1 MHHNFPFSIFHF
13 QFDKSL
19 DKNDMAQ
26 VIPTELGTESIG
38 KLLRKYAIPAIIA
51 MTASSLYNMIDSI
64 FIGQGVGPLAI
75 SGLAVTFPL
84 MNISAAFGSLVGV
97 GASAIVSML
106 LGQKNYG
113 VARKV
118 LGNVMTMNVVL
129 GVLLMFFGL
138 LFLDPILF
146 FFGASE
152 NIISYA
158 REYMIYILLGNVITH
173 LYLGLNAVLR
183 AAGRPKVAMWLTI
196 LTVVLNAILDPL
208 FIFVFDMGIKGA
220 AIATVL
226 AQTVSLVW
234 QLRLLNNK
242 NEVLHFENGK
252 VFTYDRK
259 IARESLKIGLSPFL
273 MNMASCFVVLLINN
287 QLRRYGDQM
296 GEGVGDIAI
305 GAYGIVNRIIFLFV
319 MIVMGFNQGMQPIA
333 GYNYGAGN
341 YDRVLKVFWQTVGW
355 ATLCTTLG
363 FVVGVFVPEVAVR
376 LFTSDAMMID
386 IAANGFTIAV
396 VAFPIVGIG
405 MVASNFFQSIGMAG
419 KAIFLS
425 LSRQVLF
432 LIPCLVVV
440 PLFFDIRG
448 VWMALPISDA
458 ISSVVSVVLI
468 LGLIRKFKQSP
479 QTIGFK
485 GVEGVESENQ
495 TKE

>member
-1 MHHNFPFSIFHF
+1 MT
-13 QFDKSL
+13 Q
-19 DKNDMAQ
+19 A
-26 VIPTELGTESIG
+26 IPTELGTESIG

-51 MTASSLYNMIDSI
+51 MTASSLYNMVDSI
-64 FIGQGVGPLAI
+64 FIGQGVGGLAI

-106 LGQKNYG
+106 LGQKNYT
-113 VARKV
+113 VARRV

-129 GVLLMFFGL
+129 GVILMVFGL
-138 LFLDPILF
+138 VFLDPILY
-146 FFGASE
+146 FFGASA
-152 NIISYA
+152 NTISYA

-183 AAGRPKVAMWLTI
+183 SAGRPKVAMWLTI
-196 LTVVLNAILDPL
+196 LTVVLNTILDPL

-220 AIATVL
+220 AIATIL
-226 AQTVSLVW
+226 AQTVSLAW
-234 QLRLLNNK
+234 QLK
-242 NEVLHFENGK
+242 IFSDKGEVLHFEGGK
-252 VFTYDRK
+252 IFTFDKK

-305 GAYGIVNRIIFLFV
+305 GAYGIVNRILFLFV

-333 GYNYGAGN
+333 GYNFGAGH
-341 YDRVLKVFWQTVGW
+341 YDRVVKVFWQTVGW

-363 FVVGVFVPEVAVR
+363 FVVGTFFPEVGVR
-376 LFTSDAMMID
+376 LFTNEAKMTE
-386 IAANGFTIAV
+386 IASRGFTIAV
-396 VAFPIVGIG
+396 ATFPIVGIG

-432 LIPCLVVV
+432 LIPCLIVV
-440 PLFFDIRG
+440 PLFYGIEG
-448 VWMALPISDA
+448 VWLALPISDA
-458 ISSVVSVVLI
+458 VSSVVALVLI
-468 LGLIRKFKQSP
+468 MGLIRKFKQAP

-485 GVEGVESENQ
+485 GVEES
-495 TKE
+495 K

>member
-1 MHHNFPFSIFHF
+1 
-13 QFDKSL
+13 
-19 DKNDMAQ
+19 MAQ

-138 LFLDPILF
+138 LFLDPILY

-234 QLRLLNNK
+234 QLRLLTNK

-363 FVVGVFVPEVAVR
+363 FMVGVFVPEVAVR
-376 LFTSDAMMID
+376 LFTSDATMID

-440 PLFFDIRG
+440 PLFFDIKG

>member
-1 MHHNFPFSIFHF
+1 
-13 QFDKSL
+13 
-19 DKNDMAQ
+19 MAQ

-38 KLLRKYAIPAIIA
+38 RLLRKYAIPAIIA

-138 LFLDPILF
+138 LFLDPILY

-376 LFTSDAMMID
+376 LFTSDATMID

-440 PLFFDIRG
+440 PLFFDIKG

-468 LGLIRKFKQSP
+468 VGLIRKFKQSP

>member
-1 MHHNFPFSIFHF
+1 
-13 QFDKSL
+13 
-19 DKNDMAQ
+19 
-26 VIPTELGTESIG
+26 
-38 KLLRKYAIPAIIA
+38 

-106 LGQKNYG
+106 LGQKNYN
-113 VARKV
+113 VARRV

-129 GVLLMFFGL
+129 GVLLMVFGL

-146 FFGASE
+146 FFGASD
-152 NIISYA
+152 NTIFYA
-158 REYMIYILLGNVITH
+158 KEYMIYILIGNVVTH

-226 AQTVSLVW
+226 AQVVSLVW
-234 QLRLLNNK
+234 QLKILSNK
-242 NEVLHFENGK
+242 SEVLHFENGK
-252 VFTYDRK
+252 VFTFDKK

-287 QLRRYGDQM
+287 QLRRYGDQL

-305 GAYGIVNRIIFLFV
+305 GAYGIVNRIVFLFV

-333 GYNYGAGN
+333 GFNYGAGN
-341 YDRVLKVFWQTVGW
+341 YGRVLKVFWQTVGW
-355 ATLCTTLG
+355 ATMCTTLS
-363 FVVGVFVPEVAVR
+363 FLVGVFIPEVAVR
-376 LFTSDAMMID
+376 MFTTDAKMVE
-386 IAANGFTIAV
+386 IAARGFTIAV
-396 VAFPIVGIG
+396 SAFPIVGIG

-432 LIPCLVVV
+432 LIPCLIVV
-440 PLFFDIRG
+440 PLFFGIDG
-448 VWMALPISDA
+448 VWLAMPISDA
-458 ISSVVSVVLI
+458 ISSIVAGVLI
-468 LGLIRKFKQSP
+468 AGLIRKFKNAPQS
-479 QTIGFK
+479 IGFK
-485 GVEGVESENQ
+485 GVEED
-495 TKE
+495 K

>member
-1 MHHNFPFSIFHF
+1 M
-13 QFDKSL
+13 
-19 DKNDMAQ
+19 
-26 VIPTELGTESIG
+26 
-38 KLLRKYAIPAIIA
+38 LRKYAIPAIIA

-113 VARKV
+113 VARRV

-363 FVVGVFVPEVAVR
+363 FMVGVFVPEVAVR
-376 LFTSDAMMID
+376 LFTSDATMID

-440 PLFFDIRG
+440 PLYFDIRG

-468 LGLIRKFKQSP
+468 VGLIRKFKQSP

>member
-1 MHHNFPFSIFHF
+1 MT
-13 QFDKSL
+13 Q
-19 DKNDMAQ
+19 A
-26 VIPTELGTESIG
+26 IPTELGTESIG

-51 MTASSLYNMIDSI
+51 MTASSLYNMVDSI
-64 FIGQGVGPLAI
+64 FIGQGVGGLAI

-106 LGQKNYG
+106 LGQKNYT
-113 VARKV
+113 VARRV

-129 GVLLMFFGL
+129 GVILMVFGL
-138 LFLDPILF
+138 VFLDPILY
-146 FFGASE
+146 FFGASA
-152 NIISYA
+152 NTISYA

-183 AAGRPKVAMWLTI
+183 SAGRPKVAMWLTI
-196 LTVVLNAILDPL
+196 LTVVLNTILDPL

-220 AIATVL
+220 AIATIL

-234 QLRLLNNK
+234 QLKIFSNK
-242 NEVLHFENGK
+242 GEVLHFEGGK
-252 VFTYDRK
+252 IFTFDKK

-305 GAYGIVNRIIFLFV
+305 GAYGIVNRILFLFV

-333 GYNYGAGN
+333 GYNFGAGH

-363 FVVGVFVPEVAVR
+363 FVVGTFFPEIGVR
-376 LFTSDAMMID
+376 LFTNEAKMTE
-386 IAANGFTIAV
+386 IASRGFTIAV
-396 VAFPIVGIG
+396 ATFPIVGIG

-432 LIPCLVVV
+432 LIPCLIVV
-440 PLFFDIRG
+440 PLFYGIEG
-448 VWMALPISDA
+448 VWLALPISDA
-458 ISSVVSVVLI
+458 VSSVVALVLI
-468 LGLIRKFKQSP
+468 MGLIRKFKQAP

-485 GVEGVESENQ
+485 GVEES
-495 TKE
+495 K

>member
-1 MHHNFPFSIFHF
+1 M
-13 QFDKSL
+13 
-19 DKNDMAQ
+19 
-26 VIPTELGTESIG
+26 
-38 KLLRKYAIPAIIA
+38 RKYAIPAIIA

-138 LFLDPILF
+138 LFLDPILY

-363 FVVGVFVPEVAVR
+363 FMVGVFVPEVAVR
-376 LFTSDAMMID
+376 LFTSDATMID

-440 PLFFDIRG
+440 PLFFDIKG

-468 LGLIRKFKQSP
+468 VGLIRKFKQSP

>member
-1 MHHNFPFSIFHF
+1 MT
-13 QFDKSL
+13 Q
-19 DKNDMAQ
+19 A
-26 VIPTELGTESIG
+26 IPTELGTESIG
-38 KLLRKYAIPAIIA
+38 KLLRKYAVPAIIA
-51 MTASSLYNMIDSI
+51 MTASSLYNMVDSI
-64 FIGQGVGPLAI
+64 FIGQGVGGLAI

-106 LGQKNYG
+106 LGQKNYT
-113 VARKV
+113 VARRV

-129 GVLLMFFGL
+129 GVILMVFGL
-138 LFLDPILF
+138 VFLDPILY
-146 FFGASE
+146 FFGASA
-152 NIISYA
+152 NTISYA

-183 AAGRPKVAMWLTI
+183 SAGRPKVAMWLTI
-196 LTVVLNAILDPL
+196 LTVVLNTILDPL

-220 AIATVL
+220 AIATIL

-234 QLRLLNNK
+234 QLKIFSNK
-242 NEVLHFENGK
+242 GEVLHFEGGK
-252 VFTYDRK
+252 IFTFDKK

-305 GAYGIVNRIIFLFV
+305 GAYGIVNRILFLFV

-333 GYNYGAGN
+333 GYNFGAGH
-341 YDRVLKVFWQTVGW
+341 YDRVVKVFWQTVGW

-363 FVVGVFVPEVAVR
+363 FVVGTFFPEVGVR
-376 LFTSDAMMID
+376 LFTNEAKMTE
-386 IAANGFTIAV
+386 IASRGFTIAV
-396 VAFPIVGIG
+396 ATFPIVGIG

-432 LIPCLVVV
+432 LIPCLIVV
-440 PLFFDIRG
+440 PLFYGIEG
-448 VWMALPISDA
+448 VWLALPISDA
-458 ISSVVSVVLI
+458 VSSVVALVLI
-468 LGLIRKFKQSP
+468 MGLIRKFKQAP

-485 GVEGVESENQ
+485 GVEES
-495 TKE
+495 K

>member
-1 MHHNFPFSIFHF
+1 
-13 QFDKSL
+13 
-19 DKNDMAQ
+19 MAQ

-38 KLLRKYAIPAIIA
+38 RLLRKYAIPAIIA

-113 VARKV
+113 VARRV

-138 LFLDPILF
+138 LFLDPILY

-234 QLRLLNNK
+234 QLRLLTNK

-376 LFTSDAMMID
+376 LFTSDATMID

-468 LGLIRKFKQSP
+468 VGLIRKFKQSP

-485 GVEGVESENQ
+485 GVEGVESETK
-495 TKE
+495 TKEE

>member
-1 MHHNFPFSIFHF
+1 M
-13 QFDKSL
+13 
-19 DKNDMAQ
+19 
-26 VIPTELGTESIG
+26 
-38 KLLRKYAIPAIIA
+38 RKYAIPAIIA

-113 VARKV
+113 VARRV

-138 LFLDPILF
+138 LFLDPILY

-234 QLRLLNNK
+234 QLRLLTNK

-376 LFTSDAMMID
+376 LFTSDATMID

-468 LGLIRKFKQSP
+468 VGLIRKFKQSP

-485 GVEGVESENQ
+485 GVEGVESETK
-495 TKE
+495 TKEE

>member
-1 MHHNFPFSIFHF
+1 M
-13 QFDKSL
+13 
-19 DKNDMAQ
+19 
-26 VIPTELGTESIG
+26 
-38 KLLRKYAIPAIIA
+38 RKYAIPAIIA

-138 LFLDPILF
+138 LFLDPILY

-363 FVVGVFVPEVAVR
+363 FMVGVFVPEVAVR
-376 LFTSDAMMID
+376 LFTSDATMID

-440 PLFFDIRG
+440 PLFFDIKG

>member
-1 MHHNFPFSIFHF
+1 
-13 QFDKSL
+13 
-19 DKNDMAQ
+19 MAQ

-38 KLLRKYAIPAIIA
+38 RLLRKYAIPAIIA

-113 VARKV
+113 VARRV

-138 LFLDPILF
+138 LFLDPILY

-234 QLRLLNNK
+234 QLRLLTNK

-468 LGLIRKFKQSP
+468 VGLIRKFKQSP

>member
-1 MHHNFPFSIFHF
+1 MT
-13 QFDKSL
+13 Q
-19 DKNDMAQ
+19 A
-26 VIPTELGTESIG
+26 IPTELGTESIG

-51 MTASSLYNMIDSI
+51 MTASSLYNMVDSI
-64 FIGQGVGPLAI
+64 FIGQGVGGLAI

-106 LGQKNYG
+106 LGQKNYT
-113 VARKV
+113 VARRV

-129 GVLLMFFGL
+129 GVILMVFGL
-138 LFLDPILF
+138 VFLDPILY
-146 FFGASE
+146 FFGASA
-152 NIISYA
+152 NTISYA

-183 AAGRPKVAMWLTI
+183 SAGRPKVAMWLTI
-196 LTVVLNAILDPL
+196 LTVVLNTILDPL

-220 AIATVL
+220 AIATIL

-234 QLRLLNNK
+234 QLK
-242 NEVLHFENGK
+242 IFSDKGEVLHFEGGK
-252 VFTYDRK
+252 IFTFDKK

-305 GAYGIVNRIIFLFV
+305 GAYGIVNRILFLFV

-333 GYNYGAGN
+333 GYNFGAGH
-341 YDRVLKVFWQTVGW
+341 YDRVVKVFWQTVGW

-363 FVVGVFVPEVAVR
+363 FVVGTFFPEIGVR
-376 LFTSDAMMID
+376 LFTNEAKMTE
-386 IAANGFTIAV
+386 IASRGFTIAV
-396 VAFPIVGIG
+396 ATFPIVGIG

-432 LIPCLVVV
+432 LIPCLIVV
-440 PLFFDIRG
+440 PLFYGIEG
-448 VWMALPISDA
+448 VWLALPISDA
-458 ISSVVSVVLI
+458 VSSIVALVLI
-468 LGLIRKFKQSP
+468 MGLIRKFKQAP

-485 GVEGVESENQ
+485 GVEES
-495 TKE
+495 K